1 MLSNN
6 MNAIN
11 FMELISQYILYMLEV
26 FKYYMV
32 LTGLTKTFQIY

>member
-11 FMELISQYILYMLEV
+11 FTEFISQHILYVLEV
-26 FKYYMV
+26 FKYYVV

>member
-11 FMELISQYILYMLEV
+11 FMEFISQYVVYMLVV
-26 FKYYMV
+26 FKYYVV
-32 LTGLTKTFQIY
+32 LTSLTKTFQIY